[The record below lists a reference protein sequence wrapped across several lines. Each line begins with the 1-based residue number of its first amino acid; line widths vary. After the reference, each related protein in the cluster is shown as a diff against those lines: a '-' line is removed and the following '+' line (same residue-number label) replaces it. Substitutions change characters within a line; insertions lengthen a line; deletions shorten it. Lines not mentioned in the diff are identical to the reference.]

1 MATQNVAT
9 GGNVLSNDAA
19 IVDVGNTNIHVGGQ
33 VYGDSILIQANLVA
47 ENSDHVTQTDPQAL
61 VPEVIAF
68 IGSDE
73 TTINPDQQQH
83 APAPIP
89 HDDPMANV
97 LH

>member
-19 IVDVGNTNIHVGGQ
+19 VIDVGNTNTYINGN
-33 VYGDSILIQANLVA
+33 VYGDSILVQANLVTQDT
-47 ENSDHVTQTDPQAL
+47 DHVTQTSPQAL

-68 IGSDE
+68 LDHDGTSD
-73 TTINPDQQQH
+73 DSQQPYH
-83 APAPIP
+83 ASLPPS
-89 HDDPMANV
+89 HDDAMANV